1 MTRET
6 RQSGAQA
13 TATAAP
19 VDSRM
24 MLMTRGRVAYIGLLG
39 CPQTREFGALTVYV
53 SLSAPFQI
61 QVGGRPWES
70 AEMYV
75 VAPDTQHRITT
86 SDRTIGVLLLET
98 ETIAPAALPGWLQP
112 SLDAG
117 QCLPGLARVRG
128 AFRALCGGQVDIATV
143 QEDFDGHF
151 FGQELARRKL
161 DARMAAVV
169 DRIGLDPCGLIG
181 AEECARLVDLSFS
194 RFLHLFREEVGTTFR
209 SFRAWKRARSF
220 LWHVN
225 TASSLTDV
233 ALDIGYPDSSHF
245 SHTVRRY
252 WGLTP
257 KDILAG
263 SRRLAVIR
271 HDFSPLAAA

>member
-1 MTRET
+1 MTQDDGLNSSQAGAVTAEQRE
-6 RQSGAQA
+6 
-13 TATAAP
+13 
-19 VDSRM
+19 RM
-24 MLMTRGRVAYIGLLG
+24 MLITCGRVAYVGLLG
-39 CPQTREFGALTVYV
+39 RPQVREFGALTVYV

-61 QVGGRPWES
+61 QVGECAWES

-75 VAPDTQHRITT
+75 VAPDTPHRITT
-86 SDRTIGVLLLET
+86 SDRTIGLLLVEMET
-98 ETIAPAALPGWLQP
+98 VAAATLPAWLQP
-112 SLDAG
+112 SREAR
-117 QCLPGLARVRG
+117 QCLPGLTLVRD
-128 AFRALCGGQVDIATV
+128 AFRRLCNKQVHVATI
-143 QEDFDGHF
+143 QEDFDCYF
-151 FGQELARRKL
+151 FGQALAPRKL

-169 DRIGLDPCGLIG
+169 DRIRHDPCGLIG
-181 AEECARLVDLSFS
+181 AEECAKLVDLSFS
-194 RFLHLFREEVGTTFR
+194 RFLHLFKEEVGTTFR

-245 SHTVRRY
+245 SHTVRKY

-263 SRRLAVIR
+263 SRRLAVI
-271 HDFSPLAAA
+271 HHAVEPVIAT

>member
-1 MTRET
+1 MTRD
-6 RQSGAQA
+6 
-13 TATAAP
+13 AALEGSQTLRMGGEP
-19 VDSRM
+19 GERM
-24 MLMTRGRVAYIGLLG
+24 MLMTRGRVAYMGLLG
-39 CPQTREFGALTVYV
+39 RPQTREFGALTVYV

-61 QVGGRPWES
+61 QVGERCWES

-75 VAPDTQHRITT
+75 VAPDTRHRITT
-86 SDRTIGVLLLET
+86 SDRVIGVLLLET
-98 ETIAPAALPGWLQP
+98 ETIAPDALPPWLQP
-112 SLDAG
+112 SLDAR
-117 QCLPGLARVRG
+117 QCEPGLQRVRG
-128 AFRALCGGQVDIATV
+128 AFRALCGGQMSVATARD
-143 QEDFDGHF
+143 DFDGYF
-151 FGQELARRKL
+151 FGQELAPRKL

-169 DRIGLDPCGLIG
+169 DRIGQDPCGLVG
-181 AEECARLVDLSFS
+181 AEECAKMVDLSFS

-263 SRRLAVIR
+263 SRRLAVIC
-271 HDFSPLAAA
+271 HDVAPMAAA

>member
-1 MTRET
+1 MAREERLDGSQT
-6 RQSGAQA
+6 MGITGERG
-13 TATAAP
+13 
-19 VDSRM
+19 DRI

-39 CPQTREFGALTVYV
+39 RPQTREFGSLTVYV

-61 QVGGRPWES
+61 QIGDRPWES

-86 SDRTIGVLLLET
+86 SDRMIGVLLLET
-98 ETIAPAALPGWLQP
+98 ETVALAALPRWLQP
-112 SLDAG
+112 SLDAN
-117 QCLPGLARVRG
+117 QCVPGLERVRG
-128 AFRALCGGQVDIATV
+128 AFRALCGKQVSIATA
-143 QEDFDGHF
+143 QGNFDGYF
-151 FGQELARRKL
+151 LGRELASRKL

-169 DRIGLDPCGLIG
+169 DRIGQDPCGLIG
-181 AEECARLVDLSFS
+181 AEECAKMVDLSFS

-220 LWHVN
+220 LWYVN

-263 SRRLAVIR
+263 SRRLAVIC
-271 HDFSPLAAA
+271 HDAAPVAAA